1 MRGCVSLRRS
11 GMSLRTG
18 SDASTI
24 GFVVEN
30 MTENVSRTSLFL
42 LSSFPDLM
50 KIPPAIYEKFVRPML
65 FRLDPETAHELAMY
79 ALGAVSRSRL
89 LLKLISTRRDPRLE
103 KRVFGLKFANPVGL
117 AAGFDKN
124 AVALP
129 AWQALGFGFI
139 EAGTVTAR
147 AQPGNVK
154 PRIFRF
160 PEQKALVNWLG
171 FNNDGADAVAQRLGV
186 LKKSGLWP
194 DIPVGINLGKSKVT
208 PIEEATGDYLLSFER
223 LQHFGDYF
231 VLNVSSPNTPNLR
244 KLQDAAALGELF
256 ANMQRRNPEHKPLL
270 VKIAPDLEWEPIEE
284 ILALVKEHEIAGIIA
299 TNTTIDHS
307 AVESPDGQQQGG
319 LSGEPLRKRS
329 TEIVKFIASKSDV
342 PVIAAG
348 GIMDADGAMEKF
360 DAGAALVQLY
370 TGYVYRGPALI
381 GEICERLLARAK

>member
-1 MRGCVSLRRS
+1 
-11 GMSLRTG
+11 
-18 SDASTI
+18 
-24 GFVVEN
+24 
-30 MTENVSRTSLFL
+30 
-42 LSSFPDLM
+42 M
-50 KIPPAIYEKFVRPML
+50 KIPPALYEKVIRPAL
-65 FRLDPETAHELAMY
+65 FRIDAETVHDMAMF

-89 LLKLISTRRDPRLE
+89 LLKLISMRQDPRLE

-147 AQPGNVK
+147 GQAGNVK
-154 PRIFRF
+154 QRIFRL
-160 PEQKALVNWLG
+160 PAQKALINRLG
-171 FNNDGADAVAQRLGV
+171 FNNEGADAMAQRLGQ
-186 LKKSGLWP
+186 LKKSSLWP

-208 PIEEATGDYLLSFER
+208 PIEEATADYLLAFER

-244 KLQDAAALGELF
+244 KLQDAAALDDLF
-256 ANMQRRNPEHKPLL
+256 SHMQRRNAEHKPIL
-270 VKIAPDLEWEPIEE
+270 VKIAPDLEWEAIEE

-307 AVESPDGQQQGG
+307 AIAQENEQQGG

-329 TEIVKFIASKSDV
+329 TEIVKFIASKSET
-342 PVIAAG
+342 PVIAVG
-348 GIMDADGAMEKF
+348 GIMDADSALEKF
-360 DAGAALVQLY
+360 DAGATLVQLY

-381 GEICERLLARAK
+381 GEICERLLARASR

>member
-1 MRGCVSLRRS
+1 
-11 GMSLRTG
+11 
-18 SDASTI
+18 
-24 GFVVEN
+24 
-30 MTENVSRTSLFL
+30 
-42 LSSFPDLM
+42 M
-50 KIPPAIYEKFVRPML
+50 KIPPAVYEKFLRPLL
-65 FRLDPETAHELAMY
+65 FRLEPETAHDLAMF

-89 LLKLISTRRDPRLE
+89 LLKLISTRQDPHLE

-160 PEQKALVNWLG
+160 PEQKALINRLG
-171 FNNDGADAVAQRLGV
+171 FNNEGADAMAQRLAV

-208 PIEEATGDYLLSFER
+208 PIEEATADYLLSFER
-223 LQHFGDYF
+223 LQKFGDYF

-244 KLQDAAALGELF
+244 KLQDAAALGDLF
-256 ANMQRRNPEHKPLL
+256 ANMQRRNPDRKPLL

-299 TNTTIDHS
+299 VNTTIDHS
-307 AVESPDGQQQGG
+307 AVEPPDGQQQGG
-319 LSGEPLRKRS
+319 LSGEPLRKRA
-329 TEIVKFIASKSDV
+329 TEIVKFITSKSDT
-342 PVIAAG
+342 PVIAVG
-348 GIMDADGAMEKF
+348 GIMDADAAMEKF

-370 TGYVYRGPALI
+370 TGYVYRGPSLI
-381 GEICERLLARAK
+381 GEICERLLARSK